1 MHVLCSHQTC
11 GVPCLNCRFDVNGI
25 QNALRSFGATL
36 SLLDMAVPF
45 LKVPQIMVAANAWYF
60 RSRVLVKI

>member
-1 MHVLCSHQTC
+1 M
-11 GVPCLNCRFDVNGI
+11 
-25 QNALRSFGATL
+25 ATL